1 MRMATGRKVERRAR
15 WIGTVLSIPLA
26 LAAWSAAG
34 CSREEA
40 GPNPSGTLEAA
51 EIDIAPSMTGKAL
64 EVRADLGDRV
74 AAGDTLVVL
83 DTELLVL
90 QRAEAEANRRSLM
103 AQRSAAEEDRKQ
115 AERALALAEKTLGR
129 LRALLAD
136 GTATEQQVDDAEAKR
151 DQIVNQREAAR
162 HRVAMF
168 DAEMEKLA
176 ASLAVFDRQIRD
188 GVLLS
193 PENGVVLV
201 RALEPG
207 EIALPNRPAL
217 RIADLSRLDLR
228 VYLEAEDL
236 GRVRIGEKVP
246 VLVDA
251 LGGKEVEG
259 KVVWVSPEAEFT
271 PKNVQTRNA
280 RAQLVYAVKIEVE
293 NADGILAIGMPA
305 EARLARERPAGN
317 AR

>member
-1 MRMATGRKVERRAR
+1 MRRRELERDAR
-15 WIGTVLSIPLA
+15 RIGAALLSIVFAPA
-26 LAAWSAAG
+26 VFSTAG
-34 CSREEA
+34 CADEKG
-40 GPNPSGTLEAA
+40 GPNPSGTLEAV

-90 QRAEAEANRRSLM
+90 QRAQAEANRRSLA
-103 AQRSAAEEDRKQ
+103 AQRGAADEDRKQ

-129 LRALLAD
+129 LRALFAE

-151 DQIVNQREAAR
+151 DQIASQREAAR
-162 HRVAMF
+162 HRVAYF
-168 DAEMEKLA
+168 DAETEKLVA
-176 ASLAVFDRQIRD
+176 ALAVFDRQIRD
-188 GVLLS
+188 GVLLA
-193 PENGVVLV
+193 PADGVVLV

-217 RIADLSRLDLR
+217 RIADLSHLDLR

-236 GRVRIGEKVP
+236 TRVRVGEKLP

-251 LGGKEVEG
+251 LRGQAVDG

-293 NADGILAIGMPA
+293 NPDGILAIGMPA
-305 EARLARERPAGN
+305 EARLTRERRTGTG
-317 AR
+317 R